1 MKKLM
6 MTLAVSLAA
15 TALIADVTSVNVV
28 GYQNVTA
35 GGQYFSS
42 GATFISIGTSANAQW
57 RLGDIKGVGMVPV
70 DDNIQFL
77 SADDANTELTATYV
91 DAATAAAA
99 EDPSLEGWWNMDID
113 TRLDDQ
119 VFVAGTGFLCS
130 FSSVDVVLT
139 YAGEVLDG
147 ATTLDL
153 SGMQYPMVANFL
165 PMDITLGD
173 LTGVGMV
180 PVDDNIQFLGVDDAN
195 TELTAT
201 YVDAETAAAA
211 EDPSLEGWWNMDI
224 DTRLDDVA
232 FPAGT
237 AFLGSFASSD
247 VQIIFPD
254 PIL

>member
-91 DAATAAAA
+91 DAAAAG
-99 EDPSLEGWWNMDID
+99 EEPSLVGWWNMDGD

-119 VFVAGTGFLCS
+119 VFAAGTGFLCR
-130 FSSVDVVLT
+130 FASVGVVLT
-139 YAGEVLDG
+139 YAGEVLG
-147 ATTLDL
+147 GSVTVDL
-153 SGMQYPMVANFL
+153 SGMKYPMVANFL
-165 PMDITLGD
+165 PVEITLGA

-180 PVDDNIQFLGVDDAN
+180 PVDDNIQFLSVDNAN
-195 TELTAT
+195 TVLTAT
-201 YVDAETAAAA
+201 YVDAAAAG
-211 EDPSLEGWWNMDI
+211 EEPSLVGWWNMDG

-237 AFLGSFASSD
+237 AFLGRFQSSN

-254 PIL
+254 PIP

>member
-1 MKKLM
+1 
-6 MTLAVSLAA
+6 
-15 TALIADVTSVNVV
+15 V

-91 DAATAAAA
+91 DAAAAG
-99 EDPSLEGWWNMDID
+99 EEPSLVGWWNMDGD

-119 VFVAGTGFLCS
+119 VFAAGTGFLCR
-130 FSSVDVVLT
+130 FASVGVVLT
-139 YAGEVLDG
+139 YAGEVLG
-147 ATTLDL
+147 GSVTVDL
-153 SGMQYPMVANFL
+153 SGMKYPMVANFL
-165 PMDITLGD
+165 PVEITLGA

-180 PVDDNIQFLGVDDAN
+180 PVDDNIQFLSVDNAN
-195 TELTAT
+195 TVLTAT
-201 YVDAETAAAA
+201 YVDAAAAG
-211 EDPSLEGWWNMDI
+211 EEPSLVGWWNMDG

-237 AFLGSFASSD
+237 AFLGRFQSSN

-254 PIL
+254 PIP

>member
-77 SADDANTELTATYV
+77 NPADANTVLTATYV
-91 DAATAAAA
+91 DAAAAG
-99 EDPSLEGWWNMDID
+99 EEPSLVGWWNMDGD

-119 VFVAGTGFLCS
+119 VFAAGTGFLCS
-130 FSSVDVVLT
+130 FSSVGVVLT

-147 ATTLDL
+147 STTVDL
-153 SGMQYPMVANFL
+153 NGMKYPMVANFL
-165 PMDITLGD
+165 PKNITLGD
-173 LTGVGMV
+173 LVGVGMV
-180 PVDDNIQFLGVDDAN
+180 PVDDNIQFLSVAGAI

-201 YVDAETAAAA
+201 YIDAAAA
-211 EDPSLEGWWNMDI
+211 GEEPSLVGWWNMDG

-237 AFLGSFASSD
+237 AFLGRFQSSN

-254 PIL
+254 PIP

>member
-1 MKKLM
+1 
-6 MTLAVSLAA
+6 
-15 TALIADVTSVNVV
+15 
-28 GYQNVTA
+28 
-35 GGQYFSS
+35 
-42 GATFISIGTSANAQW
+42 
-57 RLGDIKGVGMVPV
+57 
-70 DDNIQFL
+70 
-77 SADDANTELTATYV
+77 
-91 DAATAAAA
+91 
-99 EDPSLEGWWNMDID
+99 MDGD

-119 VFVAGTGFLCS
+119 VFAAGTGFLCS
-130 FSSVDVVLT
+130 FSSVGVVLT

-147 ATTLDL
+147 STTLDL

>member
-91 DAATAAAA
+91 DAAAAG
-99 EDPSLEGWWNMDID
+99 EEPSLVGWWNMDGD

-119 VFVAGTGFLCS
+119 VFAAGTGFLCR
-130 FSSVDVVLT
+130 FASVGVVLT
-139 YAGEVLDG
+139 YAGEVLG
-147 ATTLDL
+147 GSVTVDL
-153 SGMQYPMVANFL
+153 SGMKYPMVANFL
-165 PMDITLGD
+165 PVEITLGA

-180 PVDDNIQFLGVDDAN
+180 PVDDNIQFLSVAGAI

-201 YVDAETAAAA
+201 YIDAAAA
-211 EDPSLEGWWNMDI
+211 GEEPSLVGWWNMDG

-237 AFLGSFASSD
+237 AFLGRFQSSN

-254 PIL
+254 PIP